1 MKKVTNKKTKKEQ
14 WHKKSI
20 LTRMWWIYKVLN
32 ANWSWRNRFIER
44 RSNQIDHALMN
55 CKCKDCSRSTMFVS
69 KDYWFQ
75 VLKGSCQRLLWRIW
89 SYAEKQEPCS
99 RLVTYES
106 YQASGVR
113 TLIASYCQWYD
124 FKYSILVED

>member
-1 MKKVTNKKTKKEQ
+1 MAQRIQYKWECGEDTKYIMLIDPEEIDSLIEDQIKL
-14 WHKKSI
+14 I
-20 LTRMWWIYKVLN
+20 MPWWI
-32 ANWSWRNRFIER
+32 I
-44 RSNQIDHALMN
+44 
-55 CKCKDCSRSTMFVS
+55 KCKDYSRSTMFVS

-106 YQASGVR
+106 DQASGVR
-113 TLIASYCQWYD
+113 TLIASSCQWYD